1 MKTLI
6 LLFLTL
12 SSVSFIHTENTLLKN
27 MVDFITQHKYPTILS
42 GRLKEYHFLEQFL
55 LLEK

>member
-6 LLFLTL
+6 LLFLSL
-12 SSVSFIHTENTLLKN
+12 SFVSFIHTEDTLLKS
-27 MVDFITQHKYPTILS
+27 MVNFITQHKYPTILS

>member
-27 MVDFITQHKYPTILS
+27 MVDFITQHFKRKTQGVSPP
-42 GRLKEYHFLEQFL
+42 
-55 LLEK
+55 

>member
-27 MVDFITQHKYPTILS
+27 MVDFITQQKYPTILA
-42 GRLKEYHFLEQFL
+42 GFPTTKA
-55 LLEK
+55 